1 MKKDQVKL
9 GGEYLAKVSGKVVP
23 VRIDKENPHGGWDAT
38 SAATGKSVRIKSA
51 QRLRGAV
58 KGEKATAKNADPDLV
73 PLTAIDKEKRA
84 AGKKAKLP
92 KAKAERK
99 ADAKEKSLSCLDA
112 AAQVLKAKGEPMNCK
127 GMIDAMFAKKLWH
140 SDAPTPAA
148 TLSSAIL
155 REITKKKGAARFK
168 KVDRGQF
175 VFNA

>member
-99 ADAKEKSLSCLDA
+99 ADAK
-112 AAQVLKAKGEPMNCK
+112 P
-127 GMIDAMFAKKLWH
+127 
-140 SDAPTPAA
+140 
-148 TLSSAIL
+148 
-155 REITKKKGAARFK
+155 
-168 KVDRGQF
+168 
-175 VFNA
+175 